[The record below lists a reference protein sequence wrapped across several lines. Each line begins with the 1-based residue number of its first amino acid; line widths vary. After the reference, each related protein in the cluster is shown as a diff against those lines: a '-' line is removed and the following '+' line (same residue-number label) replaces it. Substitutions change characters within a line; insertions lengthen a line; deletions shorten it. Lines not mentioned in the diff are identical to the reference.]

1 MKIAVSSCLLGE
13 LIRYNGGHKHDHFVT
28 DELGKYAEFIPFC
41 PEHLAFGTPRE
52 SIRLVETETQDV
64 TVQANKS
71 LHDLTEDLTLTSND
85 EIDKLKTEPIRGI
98 IFKSKS
104 PSCGLGSA
112 IVYRTNGYAK
122 EKGDGVFA
130 KLCREHFPLLPMEEE
145 GRLCD
150 PWLRENFVMQLFA
163 YDDFENFKA
172 SNPAMKDLVAFHQ
185 SYKFML
191 QAKHEEMYRELGK
204 IVGNHDN
211 LTFESLLAKYELLFK
226 TAIAQKSSIGKN
238 RNVLEHMAGFVKDKV
253 TQVERE
259 MLHEQ
264 IREYANQIVPLIAP
278 LSRLHMFAK
287 AYDVEY
293 LLAQKFINP
302 YPKELALR
310 SDIKSGK

>member
-1 MKIAVSSCLLGE
+1 MQIAVSSCLLGE
-13 LIRYNGGHKHDHFVT
+13 RIRFDGGHKHDRFIT
-28 DELGKYAEFIPFC
+28 GGLGKHAEFVPFC
-41 PEHLAFGTPRE
+41 PEHLAFGTPRPT
-52 SIRLVETETQDV
+52 IRLVHEKEGIEV
-64 TVQANKS
+64 HPSKS
-71 LHDLTEDLTLTSND
+71 DDNLTEALLVTSNAELD
-85 EIDKLKTEPIRGI
+85 RLKAAPIRGI

-112 IVYRTNGYAK
+112 LVYRTNGYAEGK
-122 EKGDGVFA
+122 DDGVFA
-130 KLCREHFPLLPMEEE
+130 KLCRAHFPLLPMEEE

-150 PWLRENFVMQLFA
+150 PWLRENLVMQLFA

-172 SNPAMKDLVAFHQ
+172 SEPSMKMLVAFHE

-191 QAKHEEMYRELGK
+191 QAKNDVMYRTLGK
-204 IVGNHDN
+204 IVGNHEKKPF
-211 LTFESLLAKYELLFK
+211 LEILGEYENLFK
-226 TAIAQKSSIGKN
+226 TIIAEKSSIGRN

-264 IREYANQIVPLIAP
+264 IREYANKIVPLIAP

-287 AYDVEY
+287 AHDIGY
-293 LLAQKFINP
+293 LLNQKFLHP